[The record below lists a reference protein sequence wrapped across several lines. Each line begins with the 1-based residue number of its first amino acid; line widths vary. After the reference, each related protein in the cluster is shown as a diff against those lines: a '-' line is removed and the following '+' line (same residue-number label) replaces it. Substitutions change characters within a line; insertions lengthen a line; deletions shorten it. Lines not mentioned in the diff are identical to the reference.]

1 MGVIDSDAH
10 VVECRDTFKYI
21 SEKDKKYKPLVVA
34 QEAEADDRQV
44 MSNSGGIQKH
54 FWVIDGRLQP
64 MEGNVGSD
72 TTAESREMRNIDAR
86 IKHMDELNIDI
97 QVLYPTVFLRAWTQD
112 PTCEVVICRAYNRW
126 LADIWSKAK
135 TRLPWVV
142 MPPLLDM
149 VETRKE
155 LEFGKANG
163 AVGIFLRG
171 LETERRLT
179 NPYFFKLY
187 EMAAELDMPLCFHS
201 GNNSF
206 GVRDVYATESGF
218 GRSKLPVVA
227 AFHGLLMEGI
237 PEKFPKCRWGFVEV
251 SAEWLPYT
259 LNDLELRFKRK
270 GKRLSKT
277 VLKDNNMFVAVQTT
291 DNLKLIVDTVGE
303 DNLVVGTDYGHSDTS
318 SEILALRRIR
328 DDGKIPAGAV
338 NKILDNNA
346 RVLYGV

>member
-1 MGVIDSDAH
+1 
-10 VVECRDTFKYI
+10 
-21 SEKDKKYKPLVVA
+21 
-34 QEAEADDRQV
+34 
-44 MSNSGGIQKH
+44 
-54 FWVIDGRLQP
+54 
-64 MEGNVGSD
+64 
-72 TTAESREMRNIDAR
+72 
-86 IKHMDELNIDI
+86 
-97 QVLYPTVFLRAWTQD
+97 VFLRAWTQD
-112 PTCEVVICRAYNRW
+112 PTCEVVICRSYNRW
-126 LADIWSKAK
+126 LADIWKKAPK
-135 TRLPWVV
+135 RLPWVV

-251 SAEWLPYT
+251 SAEWLPYA

-328 DDGKIPAGAV
+328 DDGKIPAGVV
-338 NKILDNNA
+338 NKILDGNA